1 MRYPF
6 MEPENA
12 PQRLDPYR
20 VSKFKAPSAF
30 LMGGIFGCVV
40 LLALY
45 FSY

>member
-1 MRYPF
+1 MRYPI

-12 PQRLDPYR
+12 PQRLDPHR
-20 VSKFKAPSAF
+20 VSKFKVPSAF
-30 LMGGIFGCVV
+30 LMGGIVGCVV